1 MPVCEKILVIG
12 MTDNRIIAQTV
23 AKRKQMRLPYAK
35 NTLKEERF
43 SETLDI
49 KSPKKLPYIRST
61 MCWISLSFEIYFAYC
76 LEFVI

>member
-1 MPVCEKILVIG
+1 MLE
-12 MTDNRIIAQTV
+12 
-23 AKRKQMRLPYAK
+23 
-35 NTLKEERF
+35 TLLRDEQF